1 MGREGRS
8 EAKARV
14 GRRPLKTRAGQ
25 LHAGKVYLSRWSIR
39 HPSGDGSGVSSGLS
53 TDDVCTGVARGS
65 RWIGRI
71 LPQTATFSSSSLL
84 GRDVGAMLSSSP
96 PSLVMDVY
104 LLCLHGCR
112 CSVSISGLSTLADGL
127 MPPRNTTPLLR
138 SDPHPGSFAD
148 PPHRERRKR
157 RCPAHSYAIALQQRG
172 GMEALTSCLTPPRCN
187 RSRCRTGRTIAA
199 RRRRCVPAD

>member
-1 MGREGRS
+1 VDQKGCTGRQDEELRVTDTVPRIPPPRNAWGGKAA
-8 EAKARV
+8 AKRRPGW

-112 CSVSISGLSTLADGL
+112 CSVSGSVLSTLADGL
-127 MPPRNTTPLLR
+127 MPRATLRRYFGAIPTPAPSPTL
-138 SDPHPGSFAD
+138 P
-148 PPHRERRKR
+148 
-157 RCPAHSYAIALQQRG
+157 
-172 GMEALTSCLTPPRCN
+172 
-187 RSRCRTGRTIAA
+187 TGRDGKEGAPRIHM
-199 RRRRCVPAD
+199 R